1 MNFKTLAAA
10 ACLSL
15 AAASPSLAATFDFAW
30 SAADPIPSS
39 YFSYSGDLS
48 TKAVGTFDLDV
59 ESGAFGNAN
68 ISNIMIDLTGNS
80 FGSTTLTMTS
90 LNTGTGTTAGTIS
103 ADGGSVTFSS
113 ISFLVD
119 GPGLP
124 SFGQFDVRTDTP
136 SPIVYILYGFGAVA
150 DFYTYASA
158 ADAQGSISATT
169 PISAV
174 PLPAGGLLLLSAF
187 GSVAALKRRK
197 KRAA

>member
-1 MNFKTLAAA
+1 MIMNLKTLAAA

-15 AAASPSLAATFDFAW
+15 AAASPSLAATFDFFW
-30 SAADPIPSS
+30 SAADPIPSGS
-39 YFSYSGDLS
+39 SGDPS
-48 TKAVGTFDLDV
+48 VRAVGTFDLDV

-68 ISNIMIDLTGNS
+68 ISNIMIDVTGNA
-80 FGSTTLTMTS
+80 FGSLTLTMTS
-90 LNTGTGTTAGTIS
+90 LSTGTTAGTIS

-113 ISFLVD
+113 ISFLVE

-124 SFGQFDVRTDTP
+124 NFGAFQMTADAPF
-136 SPIVYILYGFGAVA
+136 SSVYIIYGFGAVA
-150 DFYTYASA
+150 ESYGYASA
-158 ADAQGSISATT
+158 AEVQGSFSATT

-187 GSVAALKRRK
+187 GGVAALKRRK